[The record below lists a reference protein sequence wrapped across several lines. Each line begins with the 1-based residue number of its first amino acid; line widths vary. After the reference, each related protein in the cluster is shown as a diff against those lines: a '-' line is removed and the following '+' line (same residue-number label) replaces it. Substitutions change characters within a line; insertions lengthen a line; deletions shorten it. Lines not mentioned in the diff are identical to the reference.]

1 MIIQVDEN
9 IRLELTDPKHAPALI
24 AAVDANREHL
34 SEFLPWVPLMRTV
47 DDMTSYT
54 RNCVALYEQEKEVS
68 FVIFLH
74 DRVVGRIGLHH
85 MNMPNRSAAIG
96 YWLAREATGTGV
108 MSKSCVAIINFGFD
122 EVGLN
127 RIEIKAATQ
136 NTKSQAIPE
145 KLGFIKEGV
154 LRQAEWVSGRSLDIV
169 LYSMLQSEWIQR

>member
-1 MIIQVDEN
+1 MILQVDEN
-9 IRLELTDPKHAPALI
+9 IRLELTDPKHASALI
-24 AAVDANREHL
+24 EVVDANREHL
-34 SEFLPWVPLMRTV
+34 SEFLPWVPFMKTV

-54 RNCVALYEQEKEVS
+54 NNCVALYQQEKEVS
-68 FVIFLH
+68 FVIFLN

-96 YWLAREATGTGV
+96 YWLAKEATGTGV
-108 MSKSCVAIINFGFD
+108 MRKSCVAIIDFGFT

-136 NTKSQAIPE
+136 NVKSQAIPE

-154 LRQAEWVSGRSLDIV
+154 LRQAEWVGTRPLDIV
-169 LYSMLQSEWIQR
+169 LYAMLQSEWAQR